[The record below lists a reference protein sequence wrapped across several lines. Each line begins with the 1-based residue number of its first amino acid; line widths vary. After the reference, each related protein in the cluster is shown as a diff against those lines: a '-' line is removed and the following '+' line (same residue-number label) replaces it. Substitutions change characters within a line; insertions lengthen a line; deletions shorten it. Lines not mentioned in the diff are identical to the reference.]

1 MENNTE
7 GKSMLTPK
15 DGCIFCS
22 IAYGKTNQTVCFET
36 NDLVI
41 FHDHLPKAQYHFQC
55 VPKKHIRNAK
65 YLTHEDIPL
74 VMDMMTCGKNYL
86 TSQLKLDPDDF
97 LFGFHWPPFNSV
109 HHLHMHILGP
119 KQLMSFNLMFD
130 PRFHIFR
137 KVERVLDDLKKLKI
151 ERKK

>member
-7 GKSMLTPK
+7 EKSMLTPK

-41 FHDHLPKAQYHFQC
+41 FHDHLPKAHC
-55 VPKKHIRNAK
+55 R
-65 YLTHEDIPL
+65 
-74 VMDMMTCGKNYL
+74 
-86 TSQLKLDPDDF
+86 
-97 LFGFHWPPFNSV
+97 FGFHWPPFNSV

>member
-1 MENNTE
+1 M
-7 GKSMLTPK
+7 
-15 DGCIFCS
+15 
-22 IAYGKTNQTVCFET
+22 
-36 NDLVI
+36 
-41 FHDHLPKAQYHFQC
+41 
-55 VPKKHIRNAK
+55 NAK

-74 VMDMMTCGKNYL
+74 GKL
-86 TSQLKLDPDDF
+86 WLCF
-97 LFGFHWPPFNSV
+97 ICRFGFHWPPFNSV

-137 KVERVLDDLKKLKI
+137 KVSRVLDDLKKLKI